1 MPNHYNHELDR
12 KLIELQRLRC
22 GEELTQQEIADYCGV
37 IRVRIQQIE
46 KEALRKITPILRE
59 RLRDYESYRLER

>member
-12 KLIELQRLRC
+12 KLIKLQRLRC

-37 IRVRIQQIE
+37 SRVRIQQIE
-46 KEALRKITPILRE
+46 KEALRKITPI
-59 RLRDYESYRLER
+59 